1 MKAKIILWGGVL
13 AALATSVSA
22 GPVRVEGGLIAGAEK
37 GGVRTWFGV
46 PYAAPPVGANRWR
59 APQPV
64 AGWKG
69 VKATTAFSPACRQTA
84 TWIPKPQSEDCLYLN
99 IWAPKAAKGRK
110 LPVMVWIHGGGYY
123 GGTGS
128 QAGYDGEHLTRRGVI
143 VVTINYR
150 LGIFGF
156 FSHPDLAAE
165 GKVDG
170 NQGLL
175 DQVAALRWVKCN
187 IAAFG
192 GNPDNVTIF
201 GESAGGESV
210 AVLTTSPLARGL
222 FQRAIAESGNMAMPI
237 DGREYGWFDKAKAD
251 ADGVAAAKA
260 LNAPH
265 LSDLRKLDTET
276 VIAQAWSPRPVVDNY
291 LIPTDMAAAYGR
303 GQPARVPLLV
313 GWNADEGKDLAP
325 EILGTSDFSLARYP
339 ELVETLLGRKPLPG
353 LFQAYPARTD
363 AEARSAINRLTT
375 DYWGW
380 RMWQWAKLHKNAK
393 SGAAYVYEF
402 VHVPAEPAK
411 PCGYGCGAGH
421 GAEIQY
427 AFDQLGQDPRQ
438 WTQDDRQLA
447 GRMAIYW
454 TNFAKTGNPNG
465 RGLPVWKTFD
475 GSDASVIRLG
485 SDAEVKAAPPLP
497 DYRLIEG
504 QPEN

>member
-1 MKAKIILWGGVL
+1 MKKIIMPLLATLAL
-13 AALATSVSA
+13 AAASATA
-22 GPVRVEGGLIAGAEK
+22 APIRVEGGLINGAEK
-37 GGVRTWFGV
+37 DGVKTWFGV
-46 PYAAPPVGANRWR
+46 PYAAPPVGQNRWR

-64 AGWKG
+64 VAWAG
-69 VKATTAFSPACRQTA
+69 VKDTTAFSPACRQTA

-99 IWAPKAAKGRK
+99 IWAPKAAKGQR

-128 QAGYDGEHLTRRGVI
+128 QAGYDGASLTRRGVI

-156 FSHPDLAAE
+156 FSHPELAAE

-175 DQVAALRWVKCN
+175 DQVSALKWVKKN

-192 GNPDNVTIF
+192 GDPSRVTIF

-237 DGREYGWFDKAKAD
+237 DAREYHWFDRAKAE
-251 ADGVAAAKA
+251 ADGLAAGKA
-260 LNAPH
+260 LGAPH
-265 LSDLRKLDTET
+265 LADLRKLDTET

-291 LIPTDMAAAYGR
+291 LIPADMTAAYGK
-303 GQPARVPLLV
+303 GLPARVPLLV

-325 EILGTSDFSLARYP
+325 EILGTSDFTLARYP
-339 ELVETLLGRKPLPG
+339 ALVETLLGHTPLPG
-353 LFQAYPARTD
+353 LLDAYPAKSDTEAK
-363 AEARSAINRLTT
+363 AEVNRLTT

-380 RMWQWAKLHKNAK
+380 RMWQWAKLHRASK
-393 SGAAYVYEF
+393 SGPAYVYEF
-402 VHVPAEPAK
+402 VHVPAEPAT

-427 AFDQLGQDPRQ
+427 AFDQLAQDRRQ
-438 WTQDDRQLA
+438 WTADDRQLA
-447 GRMAIYW
+447 DRMATYW

-465 RGLPVWKTFD
+465 TGVPAWPAFD
-475 GSDASVIRLG
+475 GKASVIRLG
-485 SDAEVKAAPPLP
+485 SDAEVKAAPALP
-497 DYRLIEG
+497 DYHLIDA
-504 QPEN
+504 QP

>member
-1 MKAKIILWGGVL
+1 MKAIFLPLL
-13 AALATSVSA
+13 AALTMAATGASA
-22 GPVRVEGGLIAGAEK
+22 GPVRVDGGLIAGAEK
-37 GGVRTWFGV
+37 DGVRTWFGV
-46 PYAAPPVGANRWR
+46 PYAAPPVGQNRWR
-59 APQPV
+59 APQAVVP
-64 AGWKG
+64 WNG
-69 VKATTAFSPACRQTA
+69 VKETTAFSPACRQTA

-99 IWAPKAAKGRK
+99 IWAPRAQKSRK

-128 QAGYDGEHLTRRGVI
+128 QSNYDGASLTKRGVI

-156 FSHPDLAAE
+156 FSHPELAAE

-175 DQVAALRWVKCN
+175 DQVAALKWVRRN

-192 GNPDNVTIF
+192 GDPDRVTIF

-237 DGREYGWFDKAKAD
+237 DAREYGWFDKAKAD
-251 ADGVAAAKA
+251 ADGLAAAKT

-276 VIAQAWSPRPVVDNY
+276 VIAQAWSPRPVVDGY
-291 LIPTDMAAAYGR
+291 LIPSDMAAAYR
-303 GQPARVPLLV
+303 KGQPARVPLLV

-325 EILGTSDFSLARYP
+325 EILGTSDFNLTRYP
-339 ELVETLLGRKPLPG
+339 ALVETLLGRKPLPA
-353 LFQAYPARTD
+353 LFEAYPAKSD
-363 AEARSAINRLTT
+363 AEVRAQINQLTT

-380 RMWQWAKLHKNAK
+380 RMWQWAKLHKASK
-393 SGAAYVYEF
+393 SGPAYVYEF
-402 VHVPAEPAK
+402 IHIPAEPAT

-421 GAEIQY
+421 GAEIPY
-427 AFDQLGQDPRQ
+427 AFDQLEQDKRQ
-438 WTQDDRQLA
+438 WTADDRRLA
-447 GRMAIYW
+447 DRMAAYW

-465 RGLPVWKTFD
+465 KGLPDWRAFD
-475 GSDASVIRLG
+475 GGDASVIRLG
-485 SDAEVKAAPPLP
+485 SDAEVQAAPPLP
-497 DYRLIEG
+497 QFPLIDG
-504 QPEN
+504 RP

>member
-1 MKAKIILWGGVL
+1 
-13 AALATSVSA
+13 
-22 GPVRVEGGLIAGAEK
+22 
-37 GGVRTWFGV
+37 V
-46 PYAAPPVGANRWR
+46 PYAAPPVGQNRWR

-64 AGWKG
+64 IAWKG
-69 VKATTAFSPACRQTA
+69 VRDATAFSPACRQTA

-99 IWAPKAAKGRK
+99 IWAPKAAKREK

-128 QAGYDGEHLTRRGVI
+128 QPLYNGTRLTRRGVI

-175 DQVAALRWVKCN
+175 DQVAALKWVKAN

-192 GNPDNVTIF
+192 GDPARVTIF

-210 AVLTTSPLARGL
+210 AVLTTSPLGRGT

-237 DGREYGWFDKAKAD
+237 DASEYHWFDRRQAE
-251 ADGVAAAKA
+251 ADGVAAGKA

-265 LSDLRKLDTET
+265 LTDLRRLDAET
-276 VIAQAWSPRPVVDNY
+276 IIKQPWSPHPVVDGY
-291 LIPTDMAAAYGR
+291 LIPTDMRSAYAK
-303 GQPARVPLLV
+303 GQGSHVPLLV

-325 EILGTSDFSLARYP
+325 ELLGTDDFSLARYP
-339 ELVETLLGRKPLPG
+339 MLVEKLLGHKPSPAV
-353 LFQAYPARTD
+353 FDAYPASTD
-363 AEARSAINRLTT
+363 AQAKTQVNRLTN
-375 DYWGW
+375 DIWGW
-380 RMWQWAKLHKNAK
+380 RMWQWAKFHKNAK
-393 SGAAYVYEF
+393 RGATYVYEF
-402 VHVPAEPAK
+402 VHVPAEPAT

-421 GAEIQY
+421 GAEIPY
-427 AFDQLGQDPRQ
+427 AFDQLDQDPRA
-438 WTQDDRQLA
+438 WTDEDRRLA
-447 GRMAIYW
+447 DRMAAYW

-465 RGLPVWKTFD
+465 PGLPKWEAF
-475 GSDASVIRLG
+475 GGGAPVIRLG
-485 SDAEVKAAPPLP
+485 SDVEVKAAPKLP
-497 DYRLIEG
+497 DFGLIET
-504 QPEN
+504 QP